1 MAVLRSQRQIS
12 KTEFEN
18 TFSMLFRQTRE
29 YTLSVPRRRH
39 RWLCAEINRHMNA
52 AYRAVIET
60 NEYFCPDKTQQNEH
74 KKRMAVE
81 AIEHLYALEKPLMVM
96 WNIQRFETD
105 KMARWAEHINKEI
118 SLLCSVGDCEK
129 RGGIMILDWQVINS
143 ANFLKNMSDLHRY
156 THSKVAGAKIAYD
169 GTEGTLLISAVDD
182 AWYCL
187 IKANQKVPTTR
198 KEYEKRRENISQAI
212 MHLRE
217 MQRYLLSYF
226 NLMHYSERVI
236 NEWCLLLTSELKLLS
251 AIQKSDKK
259 RFGSLS

>member
-1 MAVLRSQRQIS
+1 MAVLRSQRQVS

-18 TFSMLFRQTRE
+18 TFSVLFRQTRE
-29 YTLSVPRRRH
+29 YTLSVPRRRQ
-39 RWLCAEINRHMNA
+39 RWLCAEINQHMNA
-52 AYRAVIET
+52 AYRAVIEV
-60 NEYFCPDKTQQNEH
+60 NEYFCPDKTQRDEH
-74 KKRMAVE
+74 KKHMAID
-81 AIEHLYALEKPLMVM
+81 AIEHLCALDKPLAVM

-105 KMARWAEHINKEI
+105 KMARWAELINNEI

-169 GTEGTLLISAVDD
+169 GTEGALLISAVDD

-187 IKANQKVPTTR
+187 IQANQKVPTTL
-198 KEYEKRRENISQAI
+198 KEYERRRENISKAI
-212 MHLRE
+212 MRLRE

>member
-1 MAVLRSQRQIS
+1 MAVLRSQRQVS

-18 TFSMLFRQTRE
+18 TFSVLFRQTRE
-29 YTLSVPRRRH
+29 YTLAVPRRRQ
-39 RWLCAEINRHMNA
+39 RWLCTEINRHINE
-52 AYRAVIET
+52 AYRAVIEA
-60 NEYFCPDKTQQNEH
+60 NEYFSVNKAHQIEQ
-74 KKRMAVE
+74 KKHMAAE
-81 AIEHLYALEKPLMVM
+81 AINHLYELDKPLAVM
-96 WNIQRFETD
+96 CNVQRFETD
-105 KMARWAEHINKEI
+105 KMARWVELINREI

-156 THSKVAGAKIAYD
+156 THGKVAGAKIAYD
-169 GTEGTLLISAVDD
+169 GTEGALLISAVDD

-212 MHLRE
+212 MRLRE

-236 NEWCLLLTSELKLLS
+236 NEWCQMLTDELRLLF
-251 AIQKSDKK
+251 AIQKSDKN